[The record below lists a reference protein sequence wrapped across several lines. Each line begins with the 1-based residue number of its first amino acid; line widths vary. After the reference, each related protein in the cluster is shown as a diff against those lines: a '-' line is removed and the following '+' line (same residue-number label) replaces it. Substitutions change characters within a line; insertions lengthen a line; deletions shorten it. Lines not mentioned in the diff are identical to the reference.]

1 MMLMI
6 CLGCALLAAW
16 WAVPPPA
23 VRQHQDRLAAH
34 AEIRGDDP
42 RRRRGRYAALIAIC
56 WGAIIALGVLLDGPR
71 GLVLALVVAVVG
83 TTVAGLAQGRRRRRA
98 ADRSRAG
105 VARGC
110 QVLAAHLRVGQV
122 PGAALALAAAECPVL
137 RDADDAHRLGGDVPR
152 VWRGQSA
159 RPGQAGLQDLARA
172 WQVSVQTGAPMAGP
186 LEQVAASLSAD
197 QSLRAVVDGEL
208 SAPRATGK
216 IMAVLPACGI
226 GLGYLLG
233 GDPIRWLLGGPLG
246 WVCLL
251 TGAVLACLG
260 VLWID
265 ALARRATG

>member
-6 CLGCALLAAW
+6 CLSCAMLAAW

-23 VRQHQDRLAAH
+23 VRQHRDRLAAQ
-34 AEIRGDDP
+34 AEIRSAGPWP
-42 RRRRGRYAALIAIC
+42 RRWRYAALIAIS
-56 WGAIIALGVLLDGPR
+56 WGVVFVLGALLDGPR
-71 GLVLALVVAVVG
+71 GMVLALVVAVVG
-83 TTVAGLAQGRRRRRA
+83 STVAGLAQGRRRRRSA
-98 ADRSRAG
+98 ERSRAG

-122 PGAALALAAAECPVL
+122 PGVALSLAAAECPVL

-152 VWRGQSA
+152 VWWGQSA
-159 RPGQAGLQDLARA
+159 RPGHAGLQDLARA
-172 WQVSVQTGAPMAGP
+172 WQVAVQTGAPMAGP
-186 LEQVAASLSAD
+186 LEQVAATLSAD

-233 GDPIRWLLGGPLG
+233 GDPISWLLGGSLG
-246 WVCLL
+246 WACLL